1 MTPDKTPFFSIGEQL
16 FRFEPSSP
24 PSFPPKNMNSLSKV
38 KVKRDE
44 KNCYSKASFTGA
56 RGKTPMF
63 NRGKFLKFYLKVI
76 KKHPP
81 AVGGTNRKKI
91 PSVEGSEFLSLLYFY
106 SQFSSTS
113 ASGNVLVLLAL
124 VFMLVYS
131 EKKTLKKAAFAFMPL
146 G

>member
-1 MTPDKTPFFSIGEQL
+1 
-16 FRFEPSSP
+16 
-24 PSFPPKNMNSLSKV
+24 
-38 KVKRDE
+38 
-44 KNCYSKASFTGA
+44 
-56 RGKTPMF
+56 MF
-63 NRGKFLKFYLKVI
+63 KRGKFLKFYLKVI

-91 PSVEGSEFLSLLYFY
+91 PSVEGPEFLSLLYFY

-124 VFMLVYS
+124 VFMFVYS